1 MKKSKIL
8 NRLSSVTCYLL
19 IFLFTYTGISKLI
32 DHDSFLSSM
41 LQSSIIRN
49 YAIILSWLIPTLEL
63 LIAAMLFSEKYKKSG
78 LLLSLALMII
88 FTFYIMYMILFVP
101 RLPCS
106 CGGVLKELSWSN
118 HILFNTGFI
127 LLIIIVLLS
136 DTKHKF
142 FIAINRTSRTPV

>member
-8 NRLSSVTCYLL
+8 NQLSSVTCYLL

-32 DHDSFLSSM
+32 DHEGFLSSI

-49 YAIILSWLIPTLEL
+49 HAIILSWFIPALEL
-63 LIAAMLFSEKYKKSG
+63 LIAAMLLSEKYRKPG
-78 LLLSLALMII
+78 LLISLALMII
-88 FTFYIMYMILFVP
+88 FTLYITYMILFVP
-101 RLPCS
+101 HLPCS

-118 HILFNTGFI
+118 HILFNSVFI
-127 LLIIIVLLS
+127 LLIITALFS
-136 DTKHKF
+136 DTRHKH